1 LPRGNKGDLVVF
13 LIGLAVLVLLGLIW
27 LAVDAHTVGRMSLI
41 GRGVVI
47 AAGVTAAIGLW
58 MAWQDW
64 VAIAAAIGAAGF
76 LIWYLTRIPRHD
88 RAWIPEVA
96 HGATADIGQ
105 TVRLHRVRRFRW
117 TAKNKYDEHW
127 DEWLLDPDAI
137 TSVDLVMSI
146 WSNPLIAHT
155 MVSFGFADG
164 RHLVFSGE
172 TRRQKGDRFTITGG
186 FFRRFELV
194 MLAADERDVIHLRTD
209 IRRERVSLYPVLMES
224 DARKALFLA
233 FLHQGNDLVGRPKWY
248 NTVTTNCTTVPFE
261 IVQTIAPRLR
271 YDWRL
276 LLSGHLPGFLHKLGV
291 LPPGTKA
298 ELDARAVLPVSG
310 DDGQDDAAYS
320 RNLRAAWQEY
330 R

>member
-1 LPRGNKGDLVVF
+1 VAF

-27 LAVDAHTVGRMSLI
+27 LAVDAHTVGRGLQL
-41 GRGVVI
+41 GRGLVI
-47 AAGVTAAIGLW
+47 AAGLAAAFGLW
-58 MAWQDW
+58 AGARDQ
-64 VAIAAAIGAAGF
+64 VAIAAAVTAVGF

-96 HGATADIGQ
+96 HGATADIGDM
-105 TVRLHRVRRFRW
+105 VRLHNVRRFRW
-117 TAKNKYDEHW
+117 TAKNKYDECW
-127 DEWLLDPDAI
+127 DEWLLDPDTI

-155 MVSFGFADG
+155 MVSFGFTDG

-209 IRRERVSLYPVLMES
+209 IRREKVSLYPVLMEP

-233 FLHQGNDLVGRPKWY
+233 FLQQGNDLVTRPKWY

-271 YDWRL
+271 RDWRL

-291 LPPGTKA
+291 LPRGTLT
-298 ELDARAVLPVSG
+298 ELNARAVLPISG
-310 DDGQDDAAYS
+310 DDGQEDAAYS
-320 RNLRAAWQEY
+320 RSLRDRW
-330 R
+330 RDII

>member
-1 LPRGNKGDLVVF
+1 MAFVT
-13 LIGLAVLVLLGLIW
+13 GLAVLVLLGLIW
-27 LAVDAHTVGRMSLI
+27 LAVDAHASPRMLQVGRGL
-41 GRGVVI
+41 VI
-47 AAGVTAAIGLW
+47 VAGLAALVGLWFGWQDQVAITAAIT
-58 MAWQDW
+58 
-64 VAIAAAIGAAGF
+64 AAAF

-96 HGATADIGQ
+96 HGATADIGNM
-105 TVRLHRVRRFRW
+105 VRLHNVRRFRW
-117 TAKNKYDEHW
+117 TAKNKYVERW

-209 IRRERVSLYPVLMES
+209 MRREKVSLYPVLMEP

-233 FLHQGNDLVGRPKWY
+233 FLNQGNDLVTRPRWY

-261 IVQTIAPRLR
+261 IVRTIAPRLR
-271 YDWRL
+271 RDWRL

-291 LPPGTKA
+291 LPPGAKA
-298 ELDARAVLPVSG
+298 DLDARAVLPVSG

-320 RNLRAAWQEY
+320 RSLRAAWCDLT
-330 R
+330 

>member
-1 LPRGNKGDLVVF
+1 MAFV
-13 LIGLAVLVLLGLIW
+13 IGLAVLVLLGLIW
-27 LAVDAHTVGRMSLI
+27 LAVDAHTVGRALLLA
-41 GRGVVI
+41 RGVVI
-47 AAGVTAAIGLW
+47 AAGVLAVGGLW
-58 MAWQDW
+58 FGWQGA
-64 VAIAAAIGAAGF
+64 VASVTAIVAVAF
-76 LIWYLTRIPRHD
+76 VIWYLTRIPRHD

-96 HGATADIGQ
+96 HGATADIGE
-105 TVRLHRVRRFRW
+105 TVRLHNVRRFRW
-117 TAKNKYDEHW
+117 TAKNKYDERW
-127 DEWLLDPDAI
+127 DEWVLDPDAI

-146 WSNPLIAHT
+146 WSSPLIAHT

-209 IRRERVSLYPVLMES
+209 LRREKVMLYPVLMEP

-233 FLHQGNDLVGRPKWY
+233 FLEQGNDLVTRPQWY

-261 IVQTIAPRLR
+261 IVKTIAPSLR

-291 LPPGTKA
+291 LPPGDKA
-298 ELDARAVLPVSG
+298 ALDARAVLPESG

-320 RNLRAAWQEY
+320 RSLRDKW
-330 R
+330 RGPI